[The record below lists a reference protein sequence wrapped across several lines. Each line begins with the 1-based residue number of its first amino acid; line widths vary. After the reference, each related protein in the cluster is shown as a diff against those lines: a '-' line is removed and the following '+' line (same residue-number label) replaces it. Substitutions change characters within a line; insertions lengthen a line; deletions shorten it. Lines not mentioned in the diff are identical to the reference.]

1 MTPFLHLDLVV
12 VNPGWME
19 NAECGV
25 RRTECGVRS
34 VENEEYGKYYA
45 RFSFYSWDLSC
56 HHSQLQNEHFTL
68 SVVFIV
74 GTF

>member
-1 MTPFLHLDLVV
+1 M
-12 VNPGWME
+12 
-19 NAECGV
+19 AECERKTFKLNMSPIIVAELTFMG
-25 RRTECGVRS
+25 S
-34 VENEEYGKYYA
+34 YYA
-45 RFSFYSWDLSC
+45 RCSFYSWDLSC